1 MVRAEAE
8 GIAFSNILV
17 RSVSERDAFIRGG
30 LEVRQACPRAH
41 TAQSASA
48 TAVVAASAV
57 SVESI

>member
-30 LEVRQACPRAH
+30 LEVRQA
-41 TAQSASA
+41 
-48 TAVVAASAV
+48 
-57 SVESI
+57 